1 MSAILDAAIKLQL
14 ETRAKRNAAGQLL
27 CRRCNKVVPPEYSIV
42 FWNPEDE
49 NNVWGPC
56 CSDECICHL
65 KICSCCNKDFIIDKE
80 GDITHVG
87 DGTWLCH
94 ECIKTVKLCKC
105 CNKKTTLRDSP
116 EGEICQDCYHKR
128 YFTCTVCRKEHKKEK
143 SIGVSIS
150 RSELVKWTHVLR
162 VESPTC
168 LTCYKKAIK
177 GKQPLPVSI
186 CGCCGDSFA
195 LVEGGRSQEFCDRC
209 IDRQDVRE
217 CGHCKKY
224 TKRWDTLGGKI
235 YCMACKAL
243 VIPCECCKKAY
254 VLKTG
259 SLKFKGTLKTYH
271 ICETCNGKG
280 NLKEC
285 PSCLSLSSQIHKLPG
300 KKDACGH
307 CLGRYNHCS
316 RCDQFHFQESF
327 CRNGEGGSYRV
338 SEYSYKPTL
347 FFNYIK
353 KSNVFFGFENE
364 INYTDDKF
372 DDALKNLYSGFPA
385 STLYAKRDG
394 SIYGQGFEIVSQPM
408 TLEFFDALDL
418 EPMYRTTPRAND
430 TSCGLH
436 VHVSRGS
443 FEGQAHLYKFTE
455 FINSNSTFM
464 KKIAGRDFNSYAK
477 QYKDKITKAIKGTAQ
492 RERYHAVNLTNPHT
506 VEVRIFKSARTEH
519 QLRARIEFVNA
530 LVEYTRDCSMLAIN
544 VESFKA
550 WLAATS
556 LYPNLKK
563 EIAGKK

>member
-27 CRRCNKVVPPEYSIV
+27 CRRCGKVVPAEYSIV

-49 NNVWGPC
+49 THVWGPC

-94 ECIKTVKLCKC
+94 DCIKTVKLCKC
-105 CNKKTTLRDSP
+105 CNRKTTLRDSP
-116 EGEICQDCYHKR
+116 SGEICEDCYRKM
-128 YFTCTVCRKEHKKEK
+128 YFTCTICSKEHKREK
-143 SIGVSIS
+143 SINTSIP
-150 RSELVKWTHVLR
+150 RNELVKWTHALNI
-162 VESPTC
+162 EKPTC

-177 GKQPLPVSI
+177 GKQPLPISV
-186 CGCCGDSFA
+186 CGCCGDSFPITPSS
-195 LVEGGRSQEFCDRC
+195 RSEEYCDRC
-209 IDRQDVRE
+209 IERKDVRV
-217 CGHCKKY
+217 CSHCNKY
-224 TKRWDTLGGKI
+224 VRRWDVLGDKI
-235 YCMACKAL
+235 YCTHCRTL
-243 VIPCECCKKAY
+243 VTPCECCR
-254 VLKTG
+254 KTYIPKVG
-259 SLKFKGTLKTYH
+259 GFKFKGTLKTYR
-271 ICETCNGKG
+271 ICEACSK
-280 NLKEC
+280 KADVSEC
-285 PSCLSLSSQIHKLPG
+285 ASCMSLSSKIYKVAG

-307 CLGRYNHCS
+307 CFPRYNHCPN
-316 RCDQFHFQESF
+316 CDQFHFQESF
-327 CRNGEGGSYRV
+327 CRNEESKGRFRV

-353 KSNVFFGFENE
+353 KASVFFGFENE

-372 DDALKNLYSGFPA
+372 EDALRLLYTNYPA

-394 SIYGQGFEIVSQPM
+394 SISGQGFEIVTHPM
-408 TLEFFDALDL
+408 TLEFFDSMDL
-418 EPMYRTTPRAND
+418 GPMYQTAPRAND

-436 VHVSRGS
+436 VHVSRSS

-477 QYKDKITKAIKGTAQ
+477 QYKEKITKAIKGTAS

-519 QLRARIEFVNA
+519 QLRYRIEFVHA
-530 LVEYTRDCSMLAIN
+530 LVAYTRDCSMMAIT
-544 VESFKA
+544 VDGFKT
-550 WLAATS
+550 WLATTDS
-556 LYPNLKK
+556 YPNLKK
-563 EIAGKK
+563 ELSK